1 MTPRMPRSRARVSAP
16 SPYRGPDGGPERP
29 DGGIEHTRLAREI
42 AANLAESVVAVR
54 ATDGVIV
61 YTNASFDQLFGYG
74 AGELLGRHISVVNAP
89 TELTP
94 EERAQELIN
103 ALESDRSWR
112 GSVHNVRKDGSHF
125 WCEVSVSE
133 FDHPE
138 LGTLW
143 IAVQREITQRMA
155 HEANLRGTMERYR
168 TAFERTPV
176 ATALLTEDL
185 RLADVNDAFC
195 ALTGYGVDELL
206 GKPLGQL
213 THPDD
218 SGLDPGFFA
227 SVFSAGGPAARAERR
242 WVTKQHAPVGVTVEV
257 VGVIGESGRPPF
269 AIATV
274 TPRES

>member
-1 MTPRMPRSRARVSAP
+1 M
-16 SPYRGPDGGPERP
+16 
-29 DGGIEHTRLAREI
+29 IRLAREI
-42 AANLAESVVAVR
+42 AANMAESVVAVR

-61 YTNASFDQLFGYG
+61 YTNPSWDQLFGYG

-94 EERAQELIN
+94 EERAQELID
-103 ALESDRSWR
+103 ALERDRAWR
-112 GSVHNVRKDGSHF
+112 GSVHNVRKDGAHF
-125 WCEVSVSE
+125 WCEVSISE
-133 FDHPE
+133 FEHPD

-195 ALTGYGVDELL
+195 ALTGYAVDELM
-206 GKPLGQL
+206 GKPLGHL

-218 SGLDPGFFA
+218 GGVDPALFA
-227 SVFSAGGPAARAERR
+227 SVFAAGGTSTQAERR
-242 WVTKQHAPVGVTVEV
+242 WITKKRAPVAVTVEV
-257 VGVIGESGRPPF
+257 VGVIGDSGRPPY

>member
-1 MTPRMPRSRARVSAP
+1 MIRRMPRSRARVSAP
-16 SPYRGPDGGPERP
+16 SPDGGPERP
-29 DGGIEHTRLAREI
+29 DGGTEHTKLAREI
-42 AANLAESVVAVR
+42 AANMAESVVAVR

-61 YTNASFDQLFGYG
+61 YTNESADQLFGYG

-94 EERAQELIN
+94 EERAQELVN
-103 ALESDRSWR
+103 ALERDRSWH

-133 FDHPE
+133 FEHPE

-195 ALTGYGVDELL
+195 ALTGYGVDELM

-213 THPDD
+213 THRDD
-218 SGLDPGFFA
+218 SGLDPAFFA
-227 SVFSAGGPAARAERR
+227 SVFSAGGPSARAERR
-242 WVTKQHAPVGVTVEV
+242 WVTKQRAPVVVTVEV
-257 VGVIGESGRPPF
+257 VGVIGESGRTPF